1 MAPAT
6 IPTPTDTAIASRTE
20 SSDTIVPPLSMA
32 VLPISAGSAPERTE
46 PKTIPISP
54 PAKPISPALSR
65 KIVMMSLF
73 LAPYLTLNLMVTE
86 KFASLF
92 EFSKVVKVI
101 FGNFKKY
108 VIALLMTLFYCTVYV
123 LLSVVLVGI
132 PCLAFGSQYFLVE
145 FYRTARS

>member
-1 MAPAT
+1 
-6 IPTPTDTAIASRTE
+6 
-20 SSDTIVPPLSMA
+20 
-32 VLPISAGSAPERTE
+32 
-46 PKTIPISP
+46 
-54 PAKPISPALSR
+54 
-65 KIVMMSLF
+65 MSLF